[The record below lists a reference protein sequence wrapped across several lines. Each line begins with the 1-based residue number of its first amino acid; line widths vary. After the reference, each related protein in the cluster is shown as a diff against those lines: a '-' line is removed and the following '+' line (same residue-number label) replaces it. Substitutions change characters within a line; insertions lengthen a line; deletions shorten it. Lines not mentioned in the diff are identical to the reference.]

1 MRSPRVATRLFAII
15 LVPMLGLG
23 LFAGMDGRR
32 RWQTARTADRVQ
44 ASVLRAERM
53 VQVDLAVNREAFLL
67 GAVSMGVR
75 VGVPTTAMSTL
86 IGYDL
91 DAGLASVEPD
101 LDRAFGAF
109 EPGDPDAPS
118 VGALHR
124 AVEALARTA
133 RAGSGPDDLMAVV
146 ERSNALAVA
155 ALDRTDRLLVTADGT
170 GGLRR
175 DHAVVRSALAAKR
188 AFGYQTSW
196 AGLLFEATTPAQ
208 RSTLLGNLRT
218 STLEYDAARGS
229 LDRLASGALRD
240 RWQRIQADPD
250 VRRLGALVATLA
262 DADADGPPPLSAAEL
277 GPGIGTTLEHLGALN
292 GLAELAL
299 DQARAEAQHIR
310 EVAADGQRLNIV
322 LAALLALATLAVVAL
337 IAHSIV
343 RPIRRLATAA
353 EQVGAGDLADL
364 VVPEGG
370 PPELRRVTAVLG
382 EAVANLRAVE
392 TQVGALA
399 AGDVEDAALV
409 VPVPGRL
416 GALVHES
423 VARLSRSL
431 GDRDELSR
439 RLAHEAS
446 HDPLTQLPNRAAAR
460 AALSAALER
469 GRRAGT
475 AVAVLFVDLDGFKQ
489 VNDTHGHAVG
499 DQVLTMTAGRLLDAV
514 RAGDLVARIGGDEFV
529 VIAEQSDDAAATVRL
544 GERLVEELAAPITIR
559 SIATRI
565 GASVGIAFA
574 VDGEVDPDGLLRD
587 ADLATYRA
595 KLRGRGRVEPFDEE
609 LRRELAARVEVE
621 RALRRAIDAGELE
634 LHFQPVVSP
643 DGTASSVEALVRW
656 HHPDGRMVPPDDFIP
671 VAEGSDLIIDLDR
684 WVLGEA
690 CRQLASWAD
699 DPTLGALTV
708 SVNLSGRH
716 LLNLTVVDDVRR
728 TLAETGADPA
738 SLVLEITETVIL
750 TDLPVVVEHLRRI
763 RALGVRIAIDDF
775 GTGYTSLTHLRSLPV
790 DVVKIDRSMIVAELP
805 SDTHVLKLLV
815 DTVHALGL
823 GLVAEGVETDAQ
835 LERLESLGC
844 ERVQGFL
851 FSRAV
856 PAGDLRDAVRAA
868 RRATAP

>member
-1 MRSPRVATRLFAII
+1 
-15 LVPMLGLG
+15 
-23 LFAGMDGRR
+23 
-32 RWQTARTADRVQ
+32 
-44 ASVLRAERM
+44 
-53 VQVDLAVNREAFLL
+53 
-67 GAVSMGVR
+67 
-75 VGVPTTAMSTL
+75 VGW
-86 IGYDL
+86 
-91 DAGLASVEPD
+91 
-101 LDRAFGAF
+101 
-109 EPGDPDAPS
+109 APS
-118 VGALHR
+118 IID
-124 AVEALARTA
+124 
-133 RAGSGPDDLMAVV
+133 P
-146 ERSNALAVA
+146 ERGHFIAFVTVLC
-155 ALDRTDRLLVTADGT
+155 LV
-170 GGLRR
+170 L
-175 DHAVVRSALAAKR
+175 
-188 AFGYQTSW
+188 
-196 AGLLFEATTPAQ
+196 
-208 RSTLLGNLRT
+208 
-218 STLEYDAARGS
+218 
-229 LDRLASGALRD
+229 ALR
-240 RWQRIQADPD
+240 
-250 VRRLGALVATLA
+250 
-262 DADADGPPPLSAAEL
+262 
-277 GPGIGTTLEHLGALN
+277 
-292 GLAELAL
+292 
-299 DQARAEAQHIR
+299 
-310 EVAADGQRLNIV
+310 
-322 LAALLALATLAVVAL
+322 
-337 IAHSIV
+337 
-343 RPIRRLATAA
+343 
-353 EQVGAGDLADL
+353 
-364 VVPEGG
+364 
-370 PPELRRVTAVLG
+370 VLG
-382 EAVANLRAVE
+382 K
-392 TQVGALA
+392 
-399 AGDVEDAALV
+399 AGE
-409 VPVPGRL
+409 
-416 GALVHES
+416 
-423 VARLSRSL
+423 
-431 GDRDELSR
+431 
-439 RLAHEAS
+439 
-446 HDPLTQLPNRAAAR
+446 AAR
-460 AALSAALER
+460 AAEEELRSRSEHFEALVRHATDVIGVLSPDGIIESVSPAIADLLGHSPGALEGTLMRDILHPDEIERARDLVARLPERAERSLTVEVRLLHADGSTRLTVATITAPDDWEGRMILNLHDITTPR
-469 GRRAGT
+469 GLEELLRHQATHDHLTGLWNRAAFHELVSTSCARSARHGST
-475 AVAVLFVDLDGFKQ
+475 MGVLFVDLDGFKQ
-489 VNDTHGHAVG
+489 VNDPHGHAVG

-690 CRQLASWAD
+690 CRQLAAWAD

-856 PAGDLRDAVRAA
+856 PAGALRDAVRAA